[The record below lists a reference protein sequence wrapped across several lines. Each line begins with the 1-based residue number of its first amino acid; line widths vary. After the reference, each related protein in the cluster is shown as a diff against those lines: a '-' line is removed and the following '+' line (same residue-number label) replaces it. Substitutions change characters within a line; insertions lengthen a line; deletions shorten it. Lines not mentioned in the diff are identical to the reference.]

1 MTRSINAFQAL
12 TLVSAGMGA
21 TFSVHAQDDGIQLTP
36 VVITGISP
44 FPYPSY
50 QIDRTKVGPL
60 GEKVLL
66 DTPYSISVVLGSTT
80 SIAWAQQAPA
90 TPVVTIYAA
99 GSMSGA
105 LAAITQQYTMESGQ
119 KIDLITGP
127 AGLLLN
133 KIENSAKADVF
144 VSANMAHP
152 QRLTTEGKAAPTV
165 VFARNRVC
173 VQARP
178 DVGLTTDN
186 LLDKLLDPNIKIGTS
201 TPKADPGGDYAWELF
216 AKADSVR
223 PGAKRILEA
232 KAQQLVGG
240 PAAPQV
246 PVGQNPVK
254 YFMATRRV
262 DVFIGYCS
270 SHETKPDSTVVQVE
284 LPTNLSISADYGMTV
299 VELPRTAAT
308 RNAAYRLAL
317 YLMSPEAQDVLTRYG
332 FTPVARQ

>member
-1 MTRSINAFQAL
+1 MVFR
-12 TLVSAGMGA
+12 TLLAVA
-21 TFSVHAQDDGIQLTP
+21 
-36 VVITGISP
+36 
-44 FPYPSY
+44 
-50 QIDRTKVGPL
+50 
-60 GEKVLL
+60 
-66 DTPYSISVVLGSTT
+66 LGSTM

-90 TPVVTIYAA
+90 SPVVTIYAA
-99 GSMSGA
+99 GSMGGA
-105 LAAITQQYTMESGQ
+105 LATITHQYTAESGQ
-119 KIDLITGP
+119 KIDLVTGP

-133 KIENSAKADVF
+133 KIENSAKADIF

-152 QRLTTEGKAAPTV
+152 QRLTAEGKAAPTV

-186 LLDKLLDPNIKIGTS
+186 LLGKLLDPNVKIGTS
-201 TPKADPGGDYAWELF
+201 TPKADPGGDYAWALF

-223 PGAKRILEA
+223 PGAKQILEA

-240 PAAPQV
+240 PVAPQV
-246 PVGQNPVK
+246 PAGQSPVK
-254 YFMATRRV
+254 YFMSTRRV

-270 SHETKPDSTVVQVE
+270 SHETTPDSTLVQVE
-284 LPTNLSISADYGMTV
+284 LPANLGISADYGMTV
-299 VELPRTAAT
+299 LELPQNAAT
-308 RNAAYRLAL
+308 RDAAYRLAL

>member
-1 MTRSINAFQAL
+1 MVLR
-12 TLVSAGMGA
+12 TLLS
-21 TFSVHAQDDGIQLTP
+21 L
-36 VVITGISP
+36 
-44 FPYPSY
+44 
-50 QIDRTKVGPL
+50 
-60 GEKVLL
+60 
-66 DTPYSISVVLGSTT
+66 VLGSTV
-80 SIAWAQQAPA
+80 SIASAQQAPA
-90 TPVVTIYAA
+90 APVVTIYAA
-99 GSMSGA
+99 GSMGGA
-105 LAAITQQYTMESGQ
+105 LASIARQYTTESGQ
-119 KIDLITGP
+119 KIDLVTGP
-127 AGLLLN
+127 AGLLLD
-133 KIENSAKADVF
+133 KIENSAKADIF

-152 QRLTTEGKAAPTV
+152 QRLTAEGKAAPTV

-186 LLDKLLDPNIKIGTS
+186 LLDKLLDPNVKIGTS
-201 TPKADPGGDYAWELF
+201 TPKADPGGDYAWALF

-223 PGAKRILEA
+223 PGAKQILET

-246 PVGQNPVK
+246 PAGQNPVK

-270 SHETKPDSTVVQVE
+270 SHETKPDSSLVQVE
-284 LPTNLSISADYGMTV
+284 LPANLSISADYGMTV
-299 VELPRTAAT
+299 LELPQTATT

>member
-1 MTRSINAFQAL
+1 MLKAHALRYIYLDTTTQKWLPQGSMTRFINAFQAL
-12 TLVSAGMGA
+12 TL
-21 TFSVHAQDDGIQLTP
+21 
-36 VVITGISP
+36 
-44 FPYPSY
+44 
-50 QIDRTKVGPL
+50 
-60 GEKVLL
+60 
-66 DTPYSISVVLGSTT
+66 
-80 SIAWAQQAPA
+80 
-90 TPVVTIYAA
+90 
-99 GSMSGA
+99 
-105 LAAITQQYTMESGQ
+105 
-119 KIDLITGP
+119 
-127 AGLLLN
+127 
-133 KIENSAKADVF
+133 

-152 QRLTTEGKAAPTV
+152 QRLTTEGKVAPTV

-223 PGAKRILEA
+223 PGAKQILEA

-240 PAAPQV
+240 AAAPQV
-246 PVGQNPVK
+246 PVGQSPVK
-254 YFMATRRV
+254 YFMSTRRV

-270 SHETKPDSTVVQVE
+270 SHETTPDSTLVQVE
-284 LPTNLSISADYGMTV
+284 LPANLSISADYGMTV
-299 VELPRTAAT
+299 LELPQTAAT

>member
-1 MTRSINAFQAL
+1 MVLR
-12 TLVSAGMGA
+12 TLLA
-21 TFSVHAQDDGIQLTP
+21 
-36 VVITGISP
+36 
-44 FPYPSY
+44 
-50 QIDRTKVGPL
+50 
-60 GEKVLL
+60 
-66 DTPYSISVVLGSTT
+66 VVLGSTM
-80 SIAWAQQAPA
+80 SIAWAQQAPDTA
-90 TPVVTIYAA
+90 AVTIYAA

-119 KIDLITGP
+119 KVDLVTGP

-133 KIENSAKADVF
+133 RIENSAKADIF

-152 QRLTTEGKAAPTV
+152 QRLTAEGKAAPTV

-186 LLDKLLDPNIKIGTS
+186 LLDKLLDPTVKIGTS

-223 PGAKRILEA
+223 PGAKQILEA

-240 PAAPQV
+240 PAVPQV
-246 PVGQNPVK
+246 PAGQNPVK

-262 DVFIGYCS
+262 DVFIGYCR
-270 SHETKPDSTVVQVE
+270 SHETKPDSDLLQIE
-284 LPTNLSISADYGMTV
+284 LPANLSISADYGMTV
-299 VELPRTAAT
+299 LELPQTATT

-317 YLMSPEAQDVLTRYG
+317 YLMSPEAQAVLTRYG

>member
-1 MTRSINAFQAL
+1 MVFR
-12 TLVSAGMGA
+12 TLFTVA
-21 TFSVHAQDDGIQLTP
+21 
-36 VVITGISP
+36 
-44 FPYPSY
+44 
-50 QIDRTKVGPL
+50 
-60 GEKVLL
+60 
-66 DTPYSISVVLGSTT
+66 LGSAVGT
-80 SIAWAQQAPA
+80 AWAQQPAAPA
-90 TPVVTIYAA
+90 APAVTIYAA

-105 LAAITQQYTMESGQ
+105 LAAIAHQYTAEFGQ
-119 KIDLITGP
+119 KINLVTGP

-133 KIENSAKADVF
+133 RIENSGEADIF

-173 VQARP
+173 VAARP

-186 LLDKLLDPNIKIGTS
+186 LLDKLLDPDVKIGTS

-223 PGAKRILEA
+223 PGAKQILEA

-240 PAAPQV
+240 ASAPQV
-246 PVGQNPVK
+246 PAGQSPVK

-270 SHETKPDSTVVQVE
+270 SHETKPDTSLTQVE
-284 LPTNLSISADYGMTV
+284 LPANLSISVDYGMTV
-299 VELPRTAAT
+299 LELPRTAAT
-308 RNAAYRLAL
+308 RDAAYRLAL